1 MIKCIAIDDQ
11 QNSIS
16 GLEKYIADTPNMK
29 LLASYTDPMV
39 ALNELKKIDQ
49 VDVIF
54 MDIQMP
60 QISGIELSK
69 AIRSKTRKL
78 IFTTSHEEYAFEAF
92 EAEADAYL
100 LKPYGYAKFAL
111 TVNRVFEEEIE
122 NIGQETY
129 FLVKN
134 KSEDHKAVLVHY
146 VDIIAFE
153 SFHNYIKIHTKE
165 KIIIAYLSL
174 KDVKEQLNLKKGFIQ
189 LHRGY
194 IISINHILHVE
205 GTRVTLSNHTSFTVG
220 DLYYNDFRDFFTN
233 KLITSKRNK

>member
-1 MIKCIAIDDQ
+1 MIRCIAIDDQ

-16 GLEKYIADTPNMK
+16 GIEKYIADAPNME
-29 LLASYTDPMV
+29 LLASYTDPMT

-111 TVNRVFEEEIE
+111 TVNRMFEDETEDIA
-122 NIGQETY
+122 QEAY
-129 FLVKN
+129 FFVKN
-134 KSEDHKAVLVHY
+134 KSEEHKAVLVRY
-146 VDIIAFE
+146 ADIIAFE

-165 KIIIAYLSL
+165 KVIIAYLSL
-174 KDVKEQLNLKKGFIQ
+174 KDVKEQLNIEKGFIQ

-220 DLYYNDFRDFFTN
+220 DLYYNDFRDFFTD

>member
-16 GLEKYIADTPNMK
+16 GLEKYIADAPNME
-29 LLASYTDPMV
+29 LLASYTDPMA

-60 QISGIELSK
+60 HISGIELSK

-111 TVNRVFEEEIE
+111 TVNRMFED
-122 NIGQETY
+122 ETEDIAHESY
-129 FLVKN
+129 FL
-134 KSEDHKAVLVHY
+134 S
-146 VDIIAFE
+146 
-153 SFHNYIKIHTKE
+153 KI
-165 KIIIAYLSL
+165 
-174 KDVKEQLNLKKGFIQ
+174 NLK
-189 LHRGY
+189 
-194 IISINHILHVE
+194 N
-205 GTRVTLSNHTSFTVG
+205 T
-220 DLYYNDFRDFFTN
+220 
-233 KLITSKRNK
+233 KLFWYDMQI